1 MKRITLLSTFIFA
14 AMIVFAQNEETRSLS
29 SFNYIS
35 AHEGIDVY
43 FKSGSKE
50 EARISARNIDLRDVL
65 TEVEGGKLKIHL
77 DGNNHNNVDVTV
89 WVTYKKLNGV
99 SASSAA
105 DMRGENRII
114 ADGDF
119 RVSASS
125 AGDVE
130 VDVKANNLDISALSA
145 GDIEIKVEA
154 NDVKCDVASAG
165 NIEIKGTSKGLH
177 ASVSSSGDFE
187 GFDLVCEEADV
198 SASSGGSIEITV
210 KEQLDARAS
219 SGGGIKYKGNP
230 RMDVSTSGGG
240 YLKKY

>member
-14 AMIVFAQNEETRSLS
+14 AMMGFAQNEETRSLS

-77 DGNNHNNVDVTV
+77 DGNKHNNVDVTV

-105 DMRGENRII
+105 DIRGENRVIT
-114 ADGDF
+114 DGDF

-130 VDVKANNLDISALSA
+130 VDVKANNLDISASSA
-145 GDIEIKVEA
+145 GDIEIKVE
-154 NDVKCDVASAG
+154 VKDIDGGVSSAG
-165 NIEIKGTSKGLH
+165 GIEIEGT
-177 ASVSSSGDFE
+177 ARSVDITASSSGDFE

-198 SASSGGSIEITV
+198 NASSGGSIEITV

-219 SGGGIKYKGNP
+219 SGGSIKCKGNP
-230 RMDVSTSGGG
+230 RMDVSTSSGGSV
-240 YLKKY
+240 KKY